1 MQTEENRWNKCR
13 KHAFMQESE
22 NADMKSEL

>member
-1 MQTEENRWNKCR
+1 MQTEENRWKKCR
-13 KHAFMQESE
+13 KYAFMSESE